1 MEKDSKLQR
10 VVCLN
15 SGEVY
20 RSISAAAAAAG
31 VSASSIMRAIKSD
44 RVCCGKFYAL
54 LPKEITSEQLDHW
67 RMSRLLG
74 CISFRLGGDGSACDS
89 ELRTAEN

>member
-1 MEKDSKLQR
+1 MEKNSKLQS

-15 SGEVY
+15 TGEVY

-31 VSASSIMRAIKSD
+31 VSTSSVMRAIKSD

-54 LPKEITSEQLDHW
+54 LPDEITSEQLDHW

-74 CISFRLGGDGSACDS
+74 CISFRLGGETSACDS
-89 ELRTAEN
+89 KLRTAEN